1 MVKSIK
7 KDKLAVNIYEN
18 RTLMGEAAAND
29 IAACMEKL
37 LSQKDTINMVFAAGI
52 MILKTIPATAADIRL

>member
-7 KDKLAVNIYEN
+7 KDKLVVNIYEN

-37 LSQKDTINMVFAAGI
+37 LAEKESFDELV
-52 MILKTIPATAADIRL
+52 